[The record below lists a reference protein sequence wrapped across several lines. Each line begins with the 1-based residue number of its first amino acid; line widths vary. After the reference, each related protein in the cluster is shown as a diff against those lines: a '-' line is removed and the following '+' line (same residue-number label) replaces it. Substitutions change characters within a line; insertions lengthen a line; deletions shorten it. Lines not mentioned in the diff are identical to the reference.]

1 MIQSK
6 EQAYKILD
14 TQVKGIPYEAIDF
27 LRNQEES
34 EELTKK
40 LAFALKN
47 AYNGKIYYSEE
58 YRVMLPAPLW
68 YAVVAEKHLSED
80 LFEPLLELFTTE
92 EDWDLMNEQAVYLV
106 GLLAKKYPNAF
117 IDKVLY
123 FIEEN
128 IKKENKT
135 PYLFCFEALYYAKE
149 EKFEHIHSILEKE
162 NFHWLDHYIRILGD
176 LMRKDTLAKFKELLP
191 NFKGKHTAIELQY
204 YIDAM
209 EGKEIDFQKGS
220 AFCEMRDSE
229 WKNHYENLE
238 HIFASTNSPI
248 SQDGKINRNDPC
260 PCGSGKKY
268 KQCCLKN
275 QA

>member
-1 MIQSK
+1 MIRSTI
-6 EQAYKILD
+6 QAFEVID
-14 TQVKGIPYEAIDF
+14 TCSKGIPYEAIDF
-27 LRNQEES
+27 LRNQENS
-34 EELTKK
+34 EDINKK
-40 LAFALKN
+40 LVYALQN
-47 AYNGKIYYSEE
+47 AYKGEAYYSDEL
-58 YRVMLPAPLW
+58 RIMLPAPLW

-80 LFEPLLELFTTE
+80 LFEPLLDLFTTE

-135 PYLFCFEALYYAKE
+135 PYLFCFEALYYAQE
-149 EKFEHIHSILEKE
+149 EKFDRIHSILEKE
-162 NFHWLDHYIRILGD
+162 NFHWLDHYIRVLGD
-176 LMRKDTLAKFKELLP
+176 LMREDTLAKFKAMLP
-191 NFKGKHTAIELQY
+191 KFEGKHTAIELQY
-204 YIDAM
+204 YIDVM
-209 EGKEIDFQKGS
+209 EGRVTDFQKGV

-229 WKNHYENLE
+229 WKNHYQQME
-238 HIFASTNSPI
+238 HIFASTESPI
-248 SQDGKINRNDPC
+248 QQEGKINRNDPC